1 VSAPPGAGAPAGGR
15 DTLSAMATLETSPA
29 LRADAARN
37 RERIVAA
44 AIEVFAERG
53 LEASTADIAA
63 RAGVGEATLFRRFPT
78 KDDLITAIVSVMLE
92 DAAAV
97 ATSCLEEEDP
107 WRGVERFLYEMA
119 DRAAQDHGITDANKE
134 RCMASPSLA
143 HERGRVLDLT
153 AQLVR
158 RAQAADAIRDDIAG
172 QDLMFL
178 MGAVASIS
186 ELPFPGLRDD
196 LWKRYLGIVLD
207 GLRPAGTSKL
217 RPGVPPRRFIE
228 NPAPE

>member
-1 VSAPPGAGAPAGGR
+1 VREAWVGR
-15 DTLSAMATLETSPA
+15 VRLVLMATMETSPA

-37 RERIVAA
+37 RERIIEA
-44 AIEVFAERG
+44 AIELFAERG
-53 LEASTADIAA
+53 YEASTAEIAA

-78 KDDLITAIVSVMLE
+78 KDDLIQAIVAMMLE

-97 ATSCLEEEDP
+97 AASCLEEEDA

-119 DRAAQDHGITDANKE
+119 ERAAQDHGISDANKE
-134 RCMASPSLA
+134 QCMASPALA
-143 HERGRVLDLT
+143 GERRRVLDLT
-153 AQLVR
+153 AQLAK
-158 RAQAADAIRDDIAG
+158 RAQREGVLRDDVAG

-186 ELPFPGLRDD
+186 EVPFSGLRDD

-207 GLRPAGTSKL
+207 GLRPEGASKL
-217 RPGVPPRRFIE
+217 RPGAPPRRLIE
-228 NPAPE
+228 NPEGE

>member
-1 VSAPPGAGAPAGGR
+1 
-15 DTLSAMATLETSPA
+15 MATVETSPA

-37 RERIVAA
+37 RERILAA

-53 LEASTADIAA
+53 LEASTAEIAA

-78 KDDLITAIVSVMLE
+78 KDDLVTAIVQMMLE
-92 DAAAV
+92 EAAEV
-97 ATSCLEEEDP
+97 ATSCLQEEDS

-119 DRAAQDHGITDANKE
+119 ERASEDHGISDATKE
-134 RCMASPSLA
+134 RCMAGPALA
-143 HERGRVLDLT
+143 PERGRVLDLT
-153 AQLVR
+153 SQLVR
-158 RAQAADAIRDDIAG
+158 RAQAAGALRDDIAG

-186 ELPFPGLRDD
+186 EVPFPGLRPD

-207 GLRPAGTSKL
+207 GLRPDGASKL
-217 RPGVPPRRFIE
+217 RPGAPPRRLIE
-228 NPAPE
+228 HPESA

>member
-1 VSAPPGAGAPAGGR
+1 MVAAGAPRAGV
-15 DTLSAMATLETSPA
+15 TLPSMATVETSPG

-44 AIEVFAERG
+44 AVEVFAERG
-53 LEASTADIAA
+53 LEASTAEIAQ

-78 KDDLITAIVSVMLE
+78 KDDL

-97 ATSCLEEEDP
+97 ATSCLEEDDP

-119 DRAAQDHGITDANKE
+119 ERASEDHVINDGTKE
-134 RCMASPSLA
+134 RCMASPALA
-143 HERGRVLDLT
+143 AERTRILDLT

-158 RAQAADAIRDDIAG
+158 RAQNAGALRDDIAG

-178 MGAVASIS
+178 MGAVASIG
-186 ELPFPGLRDD
+186 EVPFDGLRPD

-207 GLRPAGTSKL
+207 GLRPGNSSKL
-217 RPGVPPRRFIE
+217 RPPAPPRRLIE
-228 NPAPE
+228 RPNGD

>member
-1 VSAPPGAGAPAGGR
+1 MVAAGAPRAGV
-15 DTLSAMATLETSPA
+15 TLPSMATVETSPA

-44 AIEVFAERG
+44 AVEVFAERG
-53 LEASTADIAA
+53 LEASTAEIAQ

-78 KDDLITAIVSVMLE
+78 KDDLVTAIVAVMLE
-92 DAAAV
+92 DAATV
-97 ATSCLEEEDP
+97 ATSCLEEDDP

-119 DRAAQDHGITDANKE
+119 ERASEDHVINDGTKE
-134 RCMASPSLA
+134 RCMASPALA
-143 HERGRVLDLT
+143 AERTRILDLT

-158 RAQAADAIRDDIAG
+158 RAQNAGALRDDIAG

-178 MGAVASIS
+178 MGAVASIG
-186 ELPFPGLRDD
+186 EVPFDGLRPD

-207 GLRPAGTSKL
+207 GLRPGNTSKL
-217 RPGVPPRRFIE
+217 RPPAPPRRLIE
-228 NPAPE
+228 RPDGE

>member
-1 VSAPPGAGAPAGGR
+1 MVAAGAPGVGV
-15 DTLSAMATLETSPA
+15 TLPAMATLESSPA

-44 AIEVFAERG
+44 ATEVFAERG
-53 LEASTADIAA
+53 LEASTAEIAA

-78 KDDLITAIVSVMLE
+78 KEDLVTAIVSVQLE

-97 ATSCLEEEDP
+97 AASCLEEDDP

-119 DRAAQDHGITDANKE
+119 AKASQDHGVSDAVKE

-143 HERGRVLDLT
+143 VERGRVLDLT
-153 AQLVR
+153 SQLVK
-158 RAQAADAIRDDIAG
+158 RAQKDEVLRDDVAG

-178 MGAVASIS
+178 MAAIGSLG
-186 ELPFPGLRDD
+186 ELPFPGLRPD
-196 LWKRYLGIVLD
+196 LYKRYLGIVLD
-207 GLRPAGTSKL
+207 GLRPDGASRL
-217 RPGVPPRRFIE
+217 RPGAPPRRVIE
-228 NPAPE
+228 HPDA